1 MTLCIFA
8 STWCDESSLTWNE
21 KSRACLPAICSL
33 GVFTTWASLVDSSK
47 HKLKTTIGRKRKEL
61 TGWKKELNS
70 PALGH
75 PGNLGDKSP
84 QAILFAQLNLFPGES
99 PQSTKSPVAPPEPYA
114 WPWRWG
120 VEGIGKGYS
129 PVISSP
135 TGMQWLKKSRFP
147 RESDAGLA
155 KEEVSVHHLALRA
168 CHKA

>member
-120 VEGIGKGYS
+120 VEGSAPGREN
-129 PVISSP
+129 VSSE
-135 TGMQWLKKSRFP
+135 TP
-147 RESDAGLA
+147 REEKLDSARSAWQLPS
-155 KEEVSVHHLALRA
+155 ERA
-168 CHKA
+168 